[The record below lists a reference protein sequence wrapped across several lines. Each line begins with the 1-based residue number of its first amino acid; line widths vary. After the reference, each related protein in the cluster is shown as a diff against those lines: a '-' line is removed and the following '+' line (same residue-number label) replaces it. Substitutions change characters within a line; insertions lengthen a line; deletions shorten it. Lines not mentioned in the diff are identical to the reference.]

1 MNNPVYINGIGYI
14 SPQDTFEANNNKIQT
29 AEQGFFDCIEPSY
42 KMFLDR
48 KQLRRMSRIVKMG
61 LTASDGALT
70 DAGSPSIDA
79 IVTGSAWGCVG
90 DTEVFLETLI
100 QNQEDYLTP
109 TAFVQST
116 HNTVGG
122 QIALRNGLNCYNM
135 TYVQGALSFESA
147 LMDAQLKIME
157 NNAPFNCLLGGIDV
171 LTEKLK
177 ILMRRLTCA
186 STNKPMGEGSSFFV
200 LSDQLSINTY
210 AKITGVYFQ
219 YNGLIKQDNASF
231 LSDSLKQSDINP
243 DQINL
248 ILGTGL
254 DKAIRDSMFPYS
266 CFLNIDTLCGKYP
279 TASAF
284 AMALG
289 AQILKGC
296 CPLDLKLDLG
306 PKPIDKI
313 LIYTSSIHCRS
324 AIILSRI

>member
-1 MNNPVYINGIGYI
+1 MNKPVYINGIGYI
-14 SPQDTFEANNNKIQT
+14 SPQDTFEANNPEIQT

-61 LTASDGALT
+61 LTASGRALT
-70 DAGSPSIDA
+70 DAGTPSVDA

-100 QNQEDYLTP
+100 QNQEEYLTP

-135 TYVQGALSFESA
+135 TYVQGDLSFESA
-147 LMDAQLKIME
+147 LMDAQLKLME

-177 ILMRRLTCA
+177 ILMRRLACA

-200 LSDQLSINTY
+200 LGDQPSANTY
-210 AKITGVYFQ
+210 AQITGVYFQ
-219 YNGLIKQDNASF
+219 YNGYHKQDKNAF
-231 LSDSLKQSDINP
+231 LLDSLDQSNLNP

-254 DKAIRDSMFPYS
+254 DNTIGDSIFPDT

-306 PKPIDKI
+306 PTPIDKI